1 MEKQTQRSGFPINH
15 NLRNRYESKYTPV
28 DNKNSDIKWRKI
40 CKRPLKSKSPFSR
53 DKKDYK
59 LKLVNYNKEKKFYTN
74 YKRSK
79 DKFLSNR
86 KCKYIPDFNRCL
98 GREYLDKLE
107 KKKMNEHVELIFP
120 QYNLVKERS
129 KMMVS
134 YDSKSNKNNNF
145 IFKGVES
152 NELFNMSKSYENL
165 YGNKLKIAPNFEKML
180 SRPEDKILPSFMKQ
194 LYNRM
199 SSDIITD
206 NTLKLNNYSNR
217 VVCYDTNRKK
227 QNIIKKQ
234 KDTENSQIDF
244 DYSRIDENIQNEK
257 EDLDEANKS
266 KLNTIKLTK
275 DIDNI
280 IRNINKLYDE
290 YRNKGK

>member
-1 MEKQTQRSGFPINH
+1 
-15 NLRNRYESKYTPV
+15 
-28 DNKNSDIKWRKI
+28 
-40 CKRPLKSKSPFSR
+40 
-53 DKKDYK
+53 
-59 LKLVNYNKEKKFYTN
+59 
-74 YKRSK
+74 
-79 DKFLSNR
+79 
-86 KCKYIPDFNRCL
+86 
-98 GREYLDKLE
+98 
-107 KKKMNEHVELIFP
+107 
-120 QYNLVKERS
+120 
-129 KMMVS
+129 
-134 YDSKSNKNNNF
+134 
-145 IFKGVES
+145 
-152 NELFNMSKSYENL
+152 MSKSYENL

-194 LYNRM
+194 LFNRM